1 MALPR
6 NISKSRFCV
15 GLQCLRRLWWEIH
28 EPEAPELRPD
38 DRLQAVFDR
47 GHRVGELA
55 RERFVGGTLIDFE
68 PWKVGER
75 VDATA
80 AALRAGAS
88 VVFEASFAAGGVFAA
103 LDVLE
108 KRRRGWRLVEVK
120 ATLDVKEQFLPDV
133 AVQLYAARAAGVDV
147 HGAEL
152 MHLNRDCTYP
162 DLDDL
167 FVRDDVTDAAEAL
180 LPAIPR
186 QVKKMRAAL
195 EGKLPEIEPGEQ
207 CSSPYDCPFVARC
220 HPELPKHHVSTLYR
234 LHPKR
239 RAELAEAGFETLHDL
254 PDDVRLADVAAR
266 QVRAVKAGELVV
278 EDGLGEALAAIE
290 DPAAFLDFESI
301 NPAVPVWDGCRPY
314 QHVPVQMSCHVVG
327 ARGRTEHHEHLATGA
342 DDPRPALAEAVV
354 RACEGA
360 RSVVAYSAG
369 FEAKC
374 LDHLADVVP
383 KLRKPLRSIRERLV
397 DLLPVVRD
405 HVYHPDFGGG
415 FGLKAVLPAL
425 VPALAYDDLKIAD
438 GDTASTA
445 LEALLLAPVDSLGA
459 TERKKLRSNLLAYC
473 GRDTEALVALMERLH
488 NIAK

>member
-1 MALPR
+1 VSA
-6 NISKSRFCV
+6 SSR
-15 GLQCLRRLWWEIH
+15 GSASWAGRSS
-28 EPEAPELRPD
+28 
-38 DRLQAVFDR
+38 
-47 GHRVGELA
+47 
-55 RERFVGGTLIDFE
+55 TDFE

-80 AALRAGAS
+80 AALRAGAN

-108 KRRRGWRLVEVK
+108 KQKSGWGLVEVK

-147 HGAEL
+147 RGAEL

-167 FVRDDVTDAAEAL
+167 FVRDDVTDEVEAL
-180 LPAIPR
+180 LPAIPTQIR
-186 QVKKMRAAL
+186 KMRAAL
-195 EGKLPEIEPGEQ
+195 EGKLPEIEPGDQ
-207 CSSPYDCPFVARC
+207 CTSPYDCPFVARC
-220 HPELPKHHVSTLYR
+220 HPELPEHHVSTLYR

-239 RAELAEAGFETLHDL
+239 RAEFDEAGFETLHDI
-254 PDDVRLADVAAR
+254 PDDVRLSDVAAR

-278 EDGLGEALAAIE
+278 EGGLREALAAIE
-290 DPAAFLDFESI
+290 YPAAFLDFESI

-327 ARGRTEHHEHLATGA
+327 ARGRTDHHEHLAEG
-342 DDPRPALAEAVV
+342 DGDPRGALAEAVV

-360 RSVVAYSAG
+360 RTVVAYNAG
-369 FEAKC
+369 FEARC
-374 LDHLADVVP
+374 LDHLAEAVP
-383 KLRKPLRSIRERLV
+383 KLRKPLRAIRGRAV
-397 DLLPVVRD
+397 DLLPIVRD
-405 HVYHPDFGGG
+405 HVYHPVFGGG

-425 VPALAYDDLKIAD
+425 VPALAYDDLDIAA

-445 LEALLLAPVDSLGA
+445 LEALLLASESMGA
-459 TERKKLRSNLLAYC
+459 TERRTLRKQLLAYC
-473 GRDTEALVALMERLH
+473 ERDTLALVKLTARL
-488 NIAK
+488 AQVAA